1 MWISA
6 EPLINAGFFNEMTV
20 YNYWKKS
27 GYHGVFPQ
35 FLKSRPASRER

>member
-20 YNYWKKS
+20 YNYWKNQDNM
-27 GYHGVFPQ
+27 VF
-35 FLKSRPASRER
+35 FHNF